1 MPLHRLPAIPAWPA
15 FKEQFSRSLSIV
27 EPNRRKVTNKPKS
40 AAREQTRAVF
50 AGKVR
55 ARTRTSLQNDGN
67 RNLHKSA
74 AGKFAFDN
82 YSA

>member
-1 MPLHRLPAIPAWPA
+1 MLFFCKFRPEKQNARDKQRQSDRLIPAERL
-15 FKEQFSRSLSIV
+15 FFRS
-27 EPNRRKVTNKPKS
+27 
-40 AAREQTRAVF
+40 EQTEKINQC
-50 AGKVR
+50 G
-55 ARTRTSLQNDGN
+55 SGELGHQNDGN